1 MQRRHFLQFTT
12 AALAGAALPFGLA
25 RATDYLSVEQ
35 AQALMLPGAALTP
48 VPVTLSSEQAKAI
61 EQQSGVRVRVKTL
74 KAWRAGDG
82 RWFLVD
88 EVLGKHEYITW
99 ALTLDAEGAV
109 QQVEV
114 LQYLETYGDQIRN
127 AKWRA
132 QFIGKKTGAAL
143 KVDDDIQ
150 NISGATLS
158 CVHLTDGVKR
168 LLATHAVALKALQ
181 TG

>member
-1 MQRRHFLQFTT
+1 MKRRHFLQMTG
-12 AALAGAALPFGLA
+12 AALAGAAFPFGVV
-25 RATDYLSVEQ
+25 RAMDYLSVEQ
-35 AQALMLPGAALTP
+35 AQALMLPGVVLKAVA
-48 VPVTLSSEQAKAI
+48 VTLTAEQLKAI
-61 EQQSGVRVRVKTL
+61 EKQSGVRVRVKTL
-74 KAWRAGDG
+74 KAWQSADG

-99 ALTLDAEGAV
+99 ALALDAAGAV
-109 QQVEV
+109 QQIEV

-132 QFIGKKTGAAL
+132 QFTGKRTGAVL
-143 KVDDDIQ
+143 KVDEDIQ

-158 CVHLTDGVKR
+158 CVHITDGVKR
-168 LLATHAVALKALQ
+168 LLATHAVALKNLQ